1 MKTTPYPENTS
12 KKPTGGSF
20 SRHAFEWIANSADRR
35 QNPHETTMTALT
47 HMLNI
52 GTLAAWLS
60 VAGFGTVAVVFPE
73 KPIPMPRMVV
83 AETKVIPDDFQ
94 LGDAT
99 EQPSAEQPAETDPA
113 SVAETLPAPPD
124 LPEVAET
131 TPLPDVPEV
140 PAAAESPAP
149 QAIPAAKPTTHKG
162 PSVNNRQATAG
173 GRSTGKPGAGS
184 SGMSTAARIAAGR
197 MPAPIYPSEARRK
210 GQTGTVVVQFTVDSS
225 GRVTYANAISPSP
238 WPLLNQEAVRTVLTW
253 RFPPGDFISLER
265 PIVFRLK

>member
-1 MKTTPYPENTS
+1 
-12 KKPTGGSF
+12 
-20 SRHAFEWIANSADRR
+20 
-35 QNPHETTMTALT
+35 MTALT

-83 AETKVIPDDFQ
+83 AETKVVPDDFQ
-94 LGDAT
+94 LGDTT
-99 EQPSAEQPAETDPA
+99 EQDSAEQPAETDPS
-113 SVAETLPAPPD
+113 SVAEPLPAPPD

-131 TPLPDVPEV
+131 EPLPDVPAFPTATENPAPSEIPATRPTTRKGPSSSAR
-140 PAAAESPAP
+140 PAAAS
-149 QAIPAAKPTTHKG
+149 
-162 PSVNNRQATAG
+162 
-173 GRSTGKPGAGS
+173 GRTGTGKTGGSS
-184 SGMSTAARIAAGR
+184 SGMSNAARIAAGR
-197 MPAPIYPSEARRK
+197 MPAPSYPPEARRR

-225 GRVTYANAISPSP
+225 GRVTFANAIRPSP

>member
-1 MKTTPYPENTS
+1 MNFDKTP
-12 KKPTGGSF
+12 
-20 SRHAFEWIANSADRR
+20 EWIADSTDRR

-47 HMLNI
+47 HVLNI

-73 KPIPMPRMVV
+73 KPIPMPHMVV
-83 AETKVIPDDFQ
+83 AETKVLPDDFQ
-94 LGDAT
+94 LGDST
-99 EQPSAEQPAETDPA
+99 EQPSAEQPTETDPA
-113 SVAETLPAPPD
+113 SVAEPLPAPPE

-131 TPLPDVPEV
+131 APLPDVPDF
-140 PAAAESPAP
+140 PAIAENPAP
-149 QAIPAAKPTTHKG
+149 QAVPATKSTTRKG
-162 PSVNNRQATAG
+162 PSANNRQTSAG
-173 GRSTGKPGAGS
+173 GRTTGKPGAGS

-197 MPAPIYPSEARRK
+197 MPAPVYPAEARRK
-210 GQTGTVVVQFTVDSS
+210 GQTGTVVVEFTVDSG
-225 GRVTYANAISPSP
+225 GRVTYANASRPSP